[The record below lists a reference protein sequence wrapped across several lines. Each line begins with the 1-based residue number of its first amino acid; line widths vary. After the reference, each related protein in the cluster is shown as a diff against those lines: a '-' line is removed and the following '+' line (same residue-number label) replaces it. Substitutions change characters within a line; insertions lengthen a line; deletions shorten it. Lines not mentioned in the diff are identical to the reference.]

1 MKELYIYYET
11 HRVGTFQQ
19 DDDLIHTFKY
29 HSSWLQNPCRFPLSL
44 AMPLRE
50 EAFGNR
56 ITLSFFENLLPEGN
70 ILDRIQSSQH
80 VGGPFDFLAHYGAD
94 CAGAI
99 SILQPGHKPLASNA
113 EKIKKID
120 MNLVYDAIE
129 SKRSVASALAEE
141 NVYLSLA
148 GAQDKFAAIEKEGKI
163 YLPTDGT
170 PTTHIIKIPI
180 HHSKIK
186 DSVHN
191 EHFCLELAAA
201 VGMPTAK
208 SKVLE
213 GPHPLLVVERYDRY
227 IDAEGIHHRLHQQDF
242 CQAQG
247 ILSENK
253 YENKGG
259 PTLKDNFDLLT
270 ATLPVKT
277 RLKSLD
283 LFLKWLSFNLLIGN
297 HDSHSKNLAFLL
309 TQTGLEIAPFY
320 DLLAT
325 TIYPQ
330 LTPNFSFKIGDRDK
344 FSQIGKNQIEQQE
357 AILGIKKNTLLT
369 QIINMDER
377 INKSAP
383 SLMDRMKMKFPE
395 VTVFDRIGEEL
406 ASRRKSL
413 KMQGVPL

>member
-1 MKELYIYYET
+1 MKELHIYYEM
-11 HRVGTFQQ
+11 HRVGTFLQ
-19 DDDLIHTFKY
+19 DEEFIHTFQY
-29 HSSWLQNPCRFPLSL
+29 HASWLQNPSRFPLSL
-44 AMPLRE
+44 ALPLRDE
-50 EAFGNR
+50 PFGNR

-70 ILDRIQSSQH
+70 ILDKIQSSQH

-99 SILQPGHKPLASNA
+99 SILPPGHEPPVSSS

-120 MNLVYDAIE
+120 MSLVYDAIE
-129 SKRSVASALAEE
+129 SKGSVASALAEE
-141 NVYLSLA
+141 SVYLSLA
-148 GAQDKFAAIEKEGKI
+148 GAQDKFAAIEKDGEI
-163 YLPTDGT
+163 YLPIDGA

-201 VGMPTAK
+201 VGIPTAK

-227 IDAEGIHHRLHQQDF
+227 IDAKGIHRLHQQDF

-247 ILSENK
+247 ILSESK

-259 PTLKDNFDLLT
+259 PNLKQNYDLIA
-270 ATLPVKT
+270 ATIPVRA
-277 RLKSLD
+277 RLKSLE

-297 HDSHSKNLAFLL
+297 HDSHSKNISFLL
-309 TQTGLEIAPFY
+309 TKEGHEIAPFY

-330 LTPNFSFKIGDRDK
+330 LTQNFSFKIGDRDE

-357 AILGIKKNTLLT
+357 ALFGIKKNTLLS
-369 QIINMDER
+369 QIIDLDEKMK
-377 INKSAP
+377 KSAP
-383 SLMDRMKMKFPE
+383 SLMDRVKTKFPK
-395 VTVFDRIGEEL
+395 VSVFDRINEEL

-413 KMQGVPL
+413 RMQGVPL

>member
-1 MKELYIYYET
+1 MKELHIYYEM
-11 HRVGTFQQ
+11 HRVGTFLQ
-19 DDDLIHTFKY
+19 DEDLIHTFQY
-29 HSSWLQNPCRFPLSL
+29 HPSWLQNPNRFPLSL
-44 AMPLRE
+44 AIPLRDE
-50 EAFGNR
+50 PFGNK

-70 ILDRIQSSQH
+70 ILDKIRSSQH

-99 SILQPGHKPLASNA
+99 SILPPGHEPVVSNS
-113 EKIKKID
+113 ETIKKID
-120 MNLVYDAIE
+120 MNLIYDAIE
-129 SKRSVASALAEE
+129 SKSSVASALAEE

-148 GAQDKFAAIEKEGKI
+148 GAQDKFAAIERNGEI
-163 YLPTDGT
+163 YLPIDGA

-186 DSVHN
+186 DSVYN
-191 EHFCLELAAA
+191 ENFCLELSAA

-208 SKVLE
+208 SKILE

-227 IDAEGIHHRLHQQDF
+227 VDAKGIHHRLHQQDF

-247 ILSENK
+247 ILSESK

-259 PTLKDNFDLLT
+259 PTLKHNYDLLA

-277 RLKSLD
+277 RFKSLE

-297 HDSHSKNLAFLL
+297 HDSHSKNLSFLL
-309 TQTGLEIAPFY
+309 TTKGQELAPFY

-330 LTPNFSFKIGDRDK
+330 LTSNFSFKIGDRDK
-344 FSQIGKNQIEQQE
+344 FSQIGKKQIENQE
-357 AILGIKKNTLLT
+357 AIFGIKKNTLLS
-369 QIINMDER
+369 QIIDMDKK
-377 INKSAP
+377 INTTAP
-383 SLMDRMKMKFPE
+383 LLMDRMKTKFPE
-395 VTVFDRIGEEL
+395 ITVFDRIDEEL

-413 KMQGVPL
+413 RIQGVPL

>member
-1 MKELYIYYET
+1 MKELHVYYEMD
-11 HRVGTFQQ
+11 RVGTFLQ
-19 DDDLIHTFKY
+19 DDDLIHTFHY
-29 HSSWLQNPCRFPLSL
+29 HSSWLQNPSRFPLSL
-44 AMPLRE
+44 ALPLKDE
-50 EAFGNR
+50 HFGNR

-70 ILDRIQSSQH
+70 ILDKIQSSQH
-80 VGGPFDFLAHYGAD
+80 VGGPFDFLAHYGSD

-99 SILQPGHKPLASNA
+99 SILQPGHEPLVSKS
-113 EKIKKID
+113 EKIQKID
-120 MNLVYDAIE
+120 MSLVYDSIE
-129 SKRSVASALAEE
+129 SKSSVASALAEE

-148 GAQDKFAAIEKEGKI
+148 GAQDKFAAIEKSGEI
-163 YLPTDGT
+163 YLPTDGA

-186 DSVHN
+186 DSVYN

-247 ILSENK
+247 ILSESK

-259 PTLKDNFDLLT
+259 PNLKQNYDLVA
-270 ATLPVKT
+270 ATLPVKA
-277 RLKSLD
+277 RLKSLE

-297 HDSHSKNLAFLL
+297 HDSHSKNLSFLL
-309 TQTGLEIAPFY
+309 TKTGLEIAPFY

-330 LTPNFSFKIGDRDK
+330 LTPNFSFKIGDRDN

-357 AILGIKKNTLLT
+357 ELFGIKKNTLLS
-369 QIINMDER
+369 QIIEMDR
-377 INKSAP
+377 KINKSAF
-383 SLMDRMKMKFPE
+383 SLMDRMKTKFPE
-395 VTVFDRIGEEL
+395 VTVFDRIDEEL
-406 ASRRKSL
+406 ASR
-413 KMQGVPL
+413 